1 MGREESGGEDSRR
14 RPSVCLVTASRR
26 GRTTQQAWT
35 MFSLGCF
42 MLTFRHRHRNTALH
56 SPVIAE
62 LPVERRAAVSVRGTA
77 HSVLVDDRRRERAR
91 CWS

>member
-1 MGREESGGEDSRR
+1 
-14 RPSVCLVTASRR
+14 
-26 GRTTQQAWT
+26 

-77 HSVLVDDRRRERAR
+77 HSVLVDDRRRERRAR
-91 CWS
+91 VVGRERGFRKT